1 MSVSD
6 STLLAL
12 QRTDDP
18 FGILYRLEI
27 SGGGLAEPV
36 RLVADTRDL
45 QSEGVTWLGLP
56 FSVQMPR
63 QEDKEIPRAQIVIDN
78 VGSELTADLEAMPPT
93 SELLATIS
101 VVHRKTPDV
110 VDYQFKAPIGSVSA
124 NPLSVTASM
133 GVADLWRR
141 PAVNLRFDPITAPG
155 LFPT

>member
-1 MSVSD
+1 MTISD
-6 STLLAL
+6 STLTAL
-12 QRTDDP
+12 QRTDDS

-27 SGGGLAEPV
+27 SGGGLSQPV

-45 QSEGVTWLGLP
+45 QSEGASWTGLP

-63 QEDKEIPRAQIVIDN
+63 QADKEIPRAQIVIDN
-78 VGSELTADLEAMPPT
+78 VGREITADLEAMPPA

-101 VVHRKTPDV
+101 VVHRQTPDV
-110 VDYQFKAPIGSVSA
+110 VDYRFKAPISSVSA

-141 PAVNLRFDPITAPG
+141 PAVNMRFDPLTAPG

>member
-1 MSVSD
+1 MSVSN

-27 SGGGLAEPV
+27 SGGGLSEPV

-45 QSEGVTWLGLP
+45 QSEASTWVGLP

-63 QEDKEIPRAQIVIDN
+63 HADKETPRAQIVIDN
-78 VGSELTADLEAMPPT
+78 VGRELTADLEAMPPAA
-93 SELLATIS
+93 ELMATIS
-101 VVHRKTPDV
+101 VVHRQTPDV
-110 VDYQFKAPIGSVSA
+110 VDYQFKAPISSVSA

-141 PAVNLRFDPITAPG
+141 PAVNVRFDPLTAPG

>member
-1 MSVSD
+1 MTVSAA
-6 STLLAL
+6 TLTAL
-12 QRTDDP
+12 QRTADA
-18 FGILYRLEI
+18 FGILYRLEL
-27 SGGGLAEPV
+27 SGGGLSEPV

-45 QSEGVTWLGLP
+45 QSEGHTWVGLP

-63 QEDKEIPRAQIVIDN
+63 QADKEIPRAQIVIDN
-78 VGSELTADLEAMPPT
+78 VGRELTADLEDMPPS
-93 SELLATIS
+93 SELMATIS

-110 VDYQFKAPIGSVSA
+110 VDYRFKAPVGSVSA

-141 PAVNLRFDPITAPG
+141 PAVNARFDPITAPG